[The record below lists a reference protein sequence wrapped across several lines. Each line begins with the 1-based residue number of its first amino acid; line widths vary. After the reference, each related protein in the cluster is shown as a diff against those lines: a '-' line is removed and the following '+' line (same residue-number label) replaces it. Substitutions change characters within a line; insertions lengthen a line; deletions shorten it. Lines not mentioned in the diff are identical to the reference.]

1 MKQYPRYNNRFN
13 VSFIATLIVYK
24 IFLDF
29 EIFLTIQKCQN
40 TIIDIIV
47 IKAGKFKILKMLKWN
62 FLYHQGHKNETGHQ
76 HHQTNLEVV
85 V

>member
-29 EIFLTIQKCQN
+29 DIFRTIQKFHYFTKHNQ
-40 TIIDIIV
+40 IIDIIV
-47 IKAGKFKILKMLKWN
+47 IKAVQFKILKL
-62 FLYHQGHKNETGHQ
+62 LI
-76 HHQTNLEVV
+76 
-85 V
+85 